1 MPAADHPDTSAVRR
15 APAPAPSGGDTS
27 DPQQPPRSPV
37 SRLLVVGFAVLF
49 LVGALG
55 FLAQVLNA
63 VDQDAASPSPASSA
77 AARPL
82 ITVAPPASI
91 PSVAAVVPRAV
102 DDDVIELAQADQ
114 PTAAPV
120 SPAPSPSA
128 AAPTGVPLP
137 PCGDPIDAR
146 SPSPSTAV
154 SSLAPSVAVGTP
166 GPSQAPAS
174 AAPVAPDCI
183 EPTLDPSADPSVAAS
198 EAPAEGSVRD
208 MPFVPVV
215 RFWNTRESIP
225 METLRRAL
233 RGRDVGWDR
242 VLIPTGDRAAL
253 EAALDMSIPD
263 SVREARPSAI
273 IAAVKK
279 GDALGLLRASDVQP
293 SVRALGIDG
302 RQLFGN
308 DRVTGIGRWPLVA
321 RVDVAPRDAWRQAD
335 TWTLVA
341 GGDSFTDRGIYE
353 RVAARG
359 KGVDYPFD
367 GGRARVTGHHICPS
381 CPRAEGNLVPTYRL
395 SGPKGIVRA
404 LVRDADLAIANHEQ
418 PTPTNWVYHLQ
429 GLTFSGKP
437 DLTRIFTRA
446 GIDFLSL
453 ANNHIRDYGEP
464 GLVNTIKTLDQYG
477 IRHAGAGKNVKA
489 AARPAYLKVNGITVG
504 IVSCNQ
510 FSVPRVRATRSRAG
524 ALTCKSDDAFDAI
537 RAARKKADVL
547 IVFPH
552 WGVEYTR
559 SRKAYQERLA
569 ARWERLGVDLV
580 IGAHSHIPGGI
591 GDIDGMPVF
600 YSLGNFIFD
609 QSWSTA
615 TMEGIL
621 AEMTFEGDRLVQI
634 RIHPFLT
641 HDQAQPNLLDPARD
655 DGKALMDEIRKAS
668 KKISDW

>member
-1 MPAADHPDTSAVRR
+1 
-15 APAPAPSGGDTS
+15 
-27 DPQQPPRSPV
+27 
-37 SRLLVVGFAVLF
+37 
-49 LVGALG
+49 
-55 FLAQVLNA
+55 
-63 VDQDAASPSPASSA
+63 
-77 AARPL
+77 
-82 ITVAPPASI
+82 
-91 PSVAAVVPRAV
+91 
-102 DDDVIELAQADQ
+102 
-114 PTAAPV
+114 
-120 SPAPSPSA
+120 
-128 AAPTGVPLP
+128 
-137 PCGDPIDAR
+137 
-146 SPSPSTAV
+146 
-154 SSLAPSVAVGTP
+154 
-166 GPSQAPAS
+166 
-174 AAPVAPDCI
+174 
-183 EPTLDPSADPSVAAS
+183 
-198 EAPAEGSVRD
+198 

-253 EAALDMSIPD
+253 EAALGTTIPD

-279 GDALGLLRASDVQP
+279 GNALGLLRASDVQP

-302 RQLFGN
+302 RELFGN

-321 RVDVAPRDAWRQAD
+321 RVDVAPKGAWRQAD

-381 CPRAEGNLVPTYRL
+381 CPRAEGNSVPIYKL

-418 PTPTNWVYHLQ
+418 PTPTNWVYHLD

-464 GLVNTIKTLDQYG
+464 GVLNTIKTLDRYG

-510 FSVPRVRATRSRAG
+510 FSTGPNRATRSRAG
-524 ALTCKSDDAFDAI
+524 ALTCKSDAAFDAI
-537 RAARKKADVL
+537 RDARAKADVV

-552 WGVEYTR
+552 WGKEYTR
-559 SRKAYQERLA
+559 RRVAYQERLA